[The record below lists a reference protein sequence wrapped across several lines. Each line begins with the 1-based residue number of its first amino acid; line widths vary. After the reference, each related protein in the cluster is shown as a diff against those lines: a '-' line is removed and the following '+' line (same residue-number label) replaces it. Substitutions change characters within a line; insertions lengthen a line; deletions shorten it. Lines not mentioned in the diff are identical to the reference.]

1 MGVLVDRLGH
11 HRRRPAEDLY
21 PCRMSHLTAALR
33 SRATAAAYPLYH
45 RLPRGVRRWLVRRIA
60 PTYTVGAVVLLRD
73 AAAPEQLLM
82 IRQPGNRGWSL
93 PAGLLDRG
101 EYPAA
106 GAVRELAEETGVR
119 LPQDAL
125 TPAVPNALVHPY
137 GRWVDV
143 VFEAAVPARTTVL
156 QVDGVEVVDAA
167 WQDVTALPALSRA
180 TARLLACYGIGYDTQ
195 PVADPGDAG

>member
-1 MGVLVDRLGH
+1 
-11 HRRRPAEDLY
+11 
-21 PCRMSHLTAALR
+21 MSHLTTALR
-33 SRATAAAYPLYH
+33 SRVTAAAYPLYH
-45 RLPRGVRRWLVRRIA
+45 RLPRGLRRWLVRRVA

-73 AAAPEQLLM
+73 AAAPGHLLM
-82 IRQPGNRGWSL
+82 IRQPANRGWSL

-106 GAVRELAEETGVR
+106 GAVRELAEETGVW
-119 LPQDAL
+119 LAPEAL

-143 VFEAAVPARTTVL
+143 VFEATVPAHTTAL

-167 WQDVTALPALSRA
+167 WHDVTALPALSRA
-180 TARLLACYGIGYDTQ
+180 TARLLACYGIGHDTSLA
-195 PVADPGDAG
+195 ADPGDAA